1 MIGTIRGYSE
11 EGCCIFCGKEK
22 EGLDVSFEDGSFDGF
37 LCLADLKRALR
48 MRRNGNGRRDE
59 AEAVERS

>member
-11 EGCCIFCGKEK
+11 DGVCIFCQKEK
-22 EGLDVSFEDGSFDGF
+22 EGIDVEFEDGSFDGF

-48 MRRNGNGRRDE
+48 MRRNVRPDPEARAPLNG
-59 AEAVERS
+59 A